1 MCGSS
6 KVLLNLLT
14 VVSMFFFKRTLL
26 KHFPLIVGLICIQ
39 KRKMKLFELVFLFGI
54 LSTHHVTL
62 TLKDTEFAN
71 YTNEEILHK
80 YPMDHYLSL
89 SNLNSSL
96 TFKRMILNSTKI
108 EAPEDSEPE
117 SQQSTAGDRLNTF
130 TFIVEGLGVSST
142 SIIGNW

>member
-1 MCGSS
+1 
-6 KVLLNLLT
+6 
-14 VVSMFFFKRTLL
+14 
-26 KHFPLIVGLICIQ
+26 
-39 KRKMKLFELVFLFGI
+39 MKLFELVFLFGI
-54 LSTHHVTL
+54 LSSHHVTL

-108 EAPEDSEPE
+108 EVPEDTESEA
-117 SQQSTAGDRLNTF
+117 QQSNAANRLNTF

-142 SIIGNW
+142 SIIGNYQRTFVVTFS